1 MRGVTGVLGG
11 EGCRGEVPSLD
22 FGEYLGDVSSIA
34 RLELSCIPNNRAIFL
49 SLGCRCG
56 IVCDRFGSG
65 RFSFSMG
72 PCFLSEGPVR
82 KFGEEG
88 ERGIDG
94 RWYLSFGSSSFWLR
108 TAVTSV
114 LAIMLGDLFRT
125 KLGGALRLLL
135 GPILLPRPGLA
146 LLSNCL
152 SEKDVTS
159 LPWSDASD
167 IPDCGRAT
175 SERGCASEIVLK
187 ALLRFVAVTNADRGR
202 FDDGA
207 RVRKLLS
214 ILGVS
219 KMVGVFGESKVGRFS
234 LAACL

>member
-1 MRGVTGVLGG
+1 MRGVTGALGE
-11 EGCRGEVPSLD
+11 EGCRGEVPSLES
-22 FGEYLGDVSSIA
+22 GECLGDVSSIA
-34 RLELSCIPNNRAIFL
+34 RLELSCIPNNWVIFL
-49 SLGCRCG
+49 LFGCSCG
-56 IVCDRFGSG
+56 IVWDRFDSG
-65 RFSFSMG
+65 RFSFSMD
-72 PCFLSEGPVR
+72 PCSLSGGPVQ

-108 TAVTSV
+108 IAVTSV

-125 KLGGALRLLL
+125 KLGGAFRLLL

-146 LLSNCL
+146 LLSNRP

-175 SERGCASEIVLK
+175 SERGCASEIGLK
-187 ALLRFVAVTNADRGR
+187 ALLRFVAVTNPDRGR

-207 RVRKLLS
+207 RARKILS